1 MQDWLASLESSG
13 PWVSHTVATLVLV
26 LCIVLAR
33 GMLSRWVR
41 RSTKA
46 SPDMQRRWLIQIR
59 NILLLALVIGLLVIW
74 GAQLRT
80 VALSAVAI
88 AAALVIAT
96 KELIMC
102 VSGTILEGSGRGFSI
117 GDRIEVAGIR
127 GDVFDQTLLTTTVLE
142 VGPGHQTHQYTGRTV
157 TLPNSLFLTSPII
170 NETATDEY
178 VLHLIVVPLKA
189 DEDLP
194 RLERA
199 LLEAAVAESSSYLDD
214 AKKNMERIG
223 STRGLKSLSVEP
235 RVTVQLVEPGRANL
249 VLRLPAPARRRG
261 QIEQAILRAVLP
273 ELTRPVAQEGAD

>member
-1 MQDWLASLESSG
+1 MQDWLSTLSDSP
-13 PWVSHTVATLVLV
+13 PWVSHTVATLILV
-26 LCIVLAR
+26 LSVVLGR

-46 SPDMQRRWLIQIR
+46 SPDMQRRWLVQIR
-59 NILLLALVIGLLVIW
+59 NALLIALLIGLIIIW
-74 GAQLRT
+74 GAQLRA

-117 GDRIEVAGIR
+117 GDRVEVSGIR
-127 GDVFDQTLLTTTVLE
+127 GDVFDQTLLTTTILE

-157 TLPNSLFLTSPII
+157 TLPNSLFLTNAII

-178 VLHLIVVPLKA
+178 VLHLIVVPVKA

-199 LLEAAVAESSSYLDD
+199 LLNAAVNESSSYLDD
-214 AKKNMERIG
+214 AKRNMERIG
-223 STRGLKSLSVEP
+223 SSRGLKSLSVEP

-261 QIEQAILRAVLP
+261 QIEQAILRTVLP
-273 ELTRPVAQEGAD
+273 ELTRPVVSEGAD